1 MENKE
6 NQQSE
11 VTVCM
16 EVAGA
21 ESIDFVDVQP
31 QTVKSK

>member
-1 MENKE
+1 MDSKE
-6 NQQSE
+6 KEQE

-16 EVAGA
+16 EIAGA